1 MALWKNYIFINKDGD
16 DIGKLL
22 EFNLKNKGYN
32 ALFSYK
38 D

>member
-1 MALWKNYIFINKDGD
+1 MALWKNYIFINKNRD
-16 DIGKLL
+16 DIRKLL

-32 ALFSYK
+32 ALFAYK